1 MKRNAFFQLV
11 NKPDGVYIKSYPA
24 VDGGAPLK
32 TDDILF
38 YLEKKKLQDVL
49 INDISKFVS
58 DTIEQKEQK
67 NLELKISSSPILPEK
82 EYPVVTIDPE
92 RRLAKVRLYA
102 PSNQGSRLSL
112 AELKNLIEQQG
123 VHHGLIEANLQVLL
137 KARLYCTDVLIAK
150 ATLPVQGKSA
160 NITYH
165 FNVNKTCKPKT
176 AEDGSVDFHNLD
188 MIESVGEGQLLAT
201 LEPADFG
208 TPGID
213 VTGAPMKPK
222 KVDNLTLKHGKNIH
236 LSEDKL
242 EMYSDISGNVTLVN
256 DTVFVSNQFE
266 VPADVG
272 PATGDIDYDGSVLVR
287 GNVLTGYTIK
297 ATGDITVNGAVEGA
311 TLIAGGKI
319 VLKRGIQGMKRGNM
333 QAQGDIIAHFI
344 ESSEVVSGGKIMS
357 EAIMHSQVVAQDT
370 ITVQGK
376 RGMIAGGSVQT
387 RNRIEMKTAGSTM
400 GTTTAL
406 EVGVDPKLVEK
417 YRLIEKEIEQ
427 LTGEREGLVRNLGIL
442 KKRMDANRGKMD
454 PEKMELLKKSSV
466 RIQEIDGL
474 LEQKNQEYEAMEEEI
489 GNQSDGRI
497 IVQDTAY
504 PGVKLTISNVTN
516 FIHTETQHCAFVRD
530 GADIRVRPI

>member
-38 YLEKKKLQDVL
+38 YLEKKKIQDVL

-123 VHHGLIEANLQVLL
+123 VHHGLIEANLQAML

-213 VTGAPMKPK
+213 VTGVPMKPK

-427 LTGEREGLVRNLGIL
+427 LNGEREGLVRNLGIL
-442 KKRMDANRGKMD
+442 KKRMDANHGKMD
-454 PEKMELLKKSSV
+454 PEKMELLKKSSARV
-466 RIQEIDGL
+466 QEIDGL